1 VLPFVLEDT
10 IFGLTVT
17 VVLECVLWR
26 WGTKRCIHSS
36 SQTKGVFEF

>member
-1 VLPFVLEDT
+1 VLPSVLEDT

-17 VVLECVLWR
+17 VLEWVGWR

-36 SQTKGVFEF
+36 PRTKGVFEF